1 MAVFPSLLTPLS
13 DSPILQTWPDHW
25 AVLMYDTLLYKPF
38 LFMKALGGPSYTHVR
53 MLFHILGKPCT
64 TPQQNIFQKYNFWE
78 KLFVYT
84 EKDVKLLWQR
94 QLGILKEI
102 LQGEANLETK
112 SEFFFLNLVDT

>member
-25 AVLMYDTLLYKPF
+25 AVLIYDTLLYKLF
-38 LFMKALGGPSYTHVR
+38 LFMKALGGPCYTHVH
-53 MLFHILGKPCT
+53 MLFHILGKSCT

-78 KLFVYT
+78 KLFFYT

-94 QLGILKEI
+94 KLGILKEI

-112 SEFFFLNLVDT
+112 SEFLFFKFS